1 MSAKYTDF
9 SQLPREVSE
18 FLVSDEGQ
26 DQVLSLLEEHGVS
39 EECVDDLYDLV
50 EAVIFGETQPD
61 DIPAAF
67 AQAVGLSQAESKE
80 MMMAFLSARL
90 VPVADVVGV
99 DIVGAMRR
107 WGAPDQLTNDVKR
120 VDVEHANNENDQTP
134 RFKDPILQH
143 RLELIVASYR
153 DGVRTREQAVG
164 VMRRSIKTGGL
175 EMGERAANDVLDLA
189 RKIKGPNGPEEPEGP
204 EDKEA
209 PVIGGPT
216 VGRRAAEGAKGTE
229 VTGGPVIGGPTAGG
243 RVADGTEDS
252 VIGGPTAG
260 RREGTGGA
268 AKPDAFTEEDEAE
281 ARMVA
286 EQKKAAMETPS
297 LVTDTRAA
305 AEKIAADAK
314 LSFATGELKTRFE
327 HIIDARLRDVR
338 DGFETRAKLE
348 APVELGGLGLFG
360 AQLVDVV
367 EAAENLDAM
376 HHKALAAQMEEKK
389 RQARAERSEMAER
402 SEKIQAKDAQVMA
415 QRYAEITGKAPTELV
430 EPMASRPTALPMA
443 ETVERRARQI
453 DTSKVKEAIEAA
465 KTPTATVRA
474 VLSPASIPMASSGRP
489 KVEDVR
495 FERKLAGPVEELR
508 LLTLV
513 DFRRLSKDPTQ
524 AARKVRD
531 KVELAAQE
539 GYDRRIA
546 AVRAWRE
553 SPLCQLYVSL
563 SREALIAGKGIAQV
577 LDEKRAAGEDVPS
590 NEELK
595 AVVELNGELR
605 F

>member
-1 MSAKYTDF
+1 
-9 SQLPREVSE
+9 
-18 FLVSDEGQ
+18 
-26 DQVLSLLEEHGVS
+26 
-39 EECVDDLYDLV
+39 
-50 EAVIFGETQPD
+50 
-61 DIPAAF
+61 
-67 AQAVGLSQAESKE
+67 
-80 MMMAFLSARL
+80 
-90 VPVADVVGV
+90 
-99 DIVGAMRR
+99 
-107 WGAPDQLTNDVKR
+107 
-120 VDVEHANNENDQTP
+120 
-134 RFKDPILQH
+134 
-143 RLELIVASYR
+143 
-153 DGVRTREQAVG
+153 
-164 VMRRSIKTGGL
+164 
-175 EMGERAANDVLDLA
+175 
-189 RKIKGPNGPEEPEGP
+189 
-204 EDKEA
+204 
-209 PVIGGPT
+209 
-216 VGRRAAEGAKGTE
+216 
-229 VTGGPVIGGPTAGG
+229 
-243 RVADGTEDS
+243 
-252 VIGGPTAG
+252 
-260 RREGTGGA
+260 
-268 AKPDAFTEEDEAE
+268 
-281 ARMVA
+281 MVA